1 MSILNLGVNGWRAF
15 WNNVTAPGAFGIYFI
30 VLIIAL
36 LIGVALRRE
45 ASMFMVGVRVVCAL
59 MAAVMI
65 IGVIGVLGIDLNR
78 LSPAIN
84 WFLTQI
90 QAPFYIPVR

>member
-1 MSILNLGVNGWRAF
+1 MSILDLGVNGWRAF
-15 WNNVTAPGAFGIYFI
+15 WSNTTAPGAFGIYFI

-36 LIGVALRRE
+36 LLGVAFHRE
-45 ASMFMVGVRVVCAL
+45 QSMLMVGVRCVCAL

-65 IGVIGVLGIDLNR
+65 IGVIGVLGLDLNG
-78 LSPAIN
+78 LSPVIN

-90 QAPFYIPVR
+90 QAPFYIPVK